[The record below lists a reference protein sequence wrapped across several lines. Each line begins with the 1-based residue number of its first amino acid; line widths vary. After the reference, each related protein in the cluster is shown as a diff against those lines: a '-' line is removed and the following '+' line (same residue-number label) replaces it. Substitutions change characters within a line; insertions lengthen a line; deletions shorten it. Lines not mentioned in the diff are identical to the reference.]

1 MKLFNLSSLFQNSHF
16 LLLIILLFSCSNNSD
31 TNGNTVD
38 NGTVTPPTTV
48 PVIVTPI
55 DPGVAST
62 VGFFLDHWQAKTY
75 VAPAYITQ
83 AIPASV
89 STTVT
94 IDASTIIAKIPTS
107 IFGQNANNWSG
118 KLNES
123 SFVGDLKNLEPH
135 IVRLPGGSGSD
146 CYFWNAVD
154 VASPGVPDG
163 YIDKDGNKQGFT
175 FGKTT
180 ENWRPTIDDYY
191 TMLSNTNTKGI
202 ITCNYGYARYGT
214 GKDPVMDAA
223 KLAANWVTYDNGR
236 TEYWEIGNENYADW
250 EAGYRIDV
258 SKNQDGQPEILTGK
272 LYAQHFKVFSREMRK
287 AAKAI
292 GREIKIGAVMQE
304 SPTQSYQVENT
315 KTWNAKMLPEINSD
329 PDTDPD
335 YYIVHNYITPYNENS
350 TATTILNS
358 ALTVPSSMMSFV
370 SNELKINGATSKP
383 FAFTEWNMWA
393 KDQKQQVSNVSG
405 LFAVIVQAEAIKNK
419 YGLAARW
426 DIANGWDNGNDHGL
440 FSRGEPGISDWTPRP
455 SFYHMYYFQKYLGD
469 KLVPTTVSGNQDIKA
484 YGSIYDSGQ
493 SNVTLINA
501 SATAQN
507 VEIKTKNISVG
518 TRFYWYTLSGEN
530 DNGEFSRKVK
540 VNDQGTTNS
549 AGGPADYK
557 TIKAKSAI
565 TDQGIKVT
573 IPAWSSVYLI
583 IDKK

>member
-1 MKLFNLSSLFQNSHF
+1 MKPLNIFYLFKNSHF
-16 LLLIILLFSCSNNSD
+16 LLLGIFIISCSKSD
-31 TNGNTVD
+31 DDSNP
-38 NGTVTPPTTV
+38 VTTLPPTTET
-48 PVIVTPI
+48 PITTPI

-75 VAPAYITQ
+75 VVPAYT
-83 AIPASV
+83 AAVIPSSV
-89 STTVT
+89 SATVT
-94 IDASTIIAKIPTS
+94 IDASKIIAKVPIS

-118 KLNES
+118 KLNVS
-123 SFVGDLKNLEPH
+123 SFITDMKNLEPH

-146 CYFWNAVD
+146 CYFWNGVD
-154 VASPGVPDG
+154 ATSPGIPDG
-163 YIDKDGNKQGFT
+163 YIDKDGKKQGFT
-175 FGKTT
+175 FGKTN

-223 KLAANWVTYDNGR
+223 KLAADWVTYDNGR

-258 SKNQDGQPEILTGK
+258 SKNQDGQPELLTGK
-272 LYAQHFKVFSREMRK
+272 LYAQHFKIFAREMRK

-292 GREIKIGAVMQE
+292 GKTIKIGAVMQE

-315 KTWNAKMLPEINSD
+315 KTWNAKMLPEINLD
-329 PDTDPD
+329 AENAPD

-350 TATTILNS
+350 TAATIIK
-358 ALTVPSSMMSFV
+358 AATTVPSEMMSFV
-370 SNELKINGATSKP
+370 SNELKINGAVSKP

-426 DIANGWDNGNDHGL
+426 DVANGWDSGNDHGL
-440 FSRGEPGISDWTPRP
+440 FSRDEPGIDDWTPRP
-455 SFYHMYYFQKYLGD
+455 SFYHMYFFQKYLGD
-469 KLVPTTVSGNQDIKA
+469 KLVPTTVTGNQDIKA
-484 YGSIYDSGQ
+484 YGSVYDSGQ

-518 TRFYWYTLSGEN
+518 SRFYWYTLSGES

-540 VNDQGTTNS
+540 VNDQGTTNI
-549 AGGPADYK
+549 AGGPKDYK
-557 TIKAKSAI
+557 TIKAKSAA

-573 IPAWSSVYLI
+573 VPAWSSVYLI

>member
-1 MKLFNLSSLFQNSHF
+1 MKPLNFYSLFKHSYF
-16 LLLIILLFSCSNNSD
+16 LVLMFILFCCSNSSD
-31 TNGNTVD
+31 TNDPG
-38 NGTVTPPTTV
+38 TPPQTD
-48 PVIVTPI
+48 IVKPI

-75 VAPAYITQ
+75 VAPDYTTGT
-83 AIPASV
+83 IPSSV

-94 IDASTIIAKIPTS
+94 IDATTIIAKIPTS
-107 IFGQNANNWSG
+107 IFGQNGNNWSG
-118 KLNES
+118 KLDES
-123 SFVGDLKNLEPH
+123 SFITDLTNLEPH

-154 VASPGVPDG
+154 ASSPGIPDG
-163 YIDKDGNKQGFT
+163 YIDKDGKKQGFT

-180 ENWRPTIDDYY
+180 ENCRPTIDDYY
-191 TMLSNTNTKGI
+191 KLLYNTNTKGI

-223 KLAANWVTYDNGR
+223 KLAADWVTYDNGR

-258 SKNQDGQPEILTGK
+258 SRNQDGQPEILTGK
-272 LYAQHFKVFSREMRK
+272 LYAQHFKVFAREMRK

-292 GREIKIGAVMQE
+292 GKEIKIGAVMQE

-329 PDTDPD
+329 PETAPD
-335 YYIVHNYITPYNENS
+335 YYVVHNYITPYNENS
-350 TATTILNS
+350 TASTIIKAAS
-358 ALTVPSSMMSFV
+358 KVPSEMMAFV
-370 SNELKINGATSKP
+370 NNELKINGATSKP
-383 FAFTEWNMWA
+383 IAFTEWNMWA

-440 FSRGEPGISDWTPRP
+440 FSRGEPGIADWTPRP
-455 SFYHMYYFQKYLGD
+455 SFYHMYFFQKYLGD
-469 KLVPTTVSGNQDIKA
+469 KLIPATVSGSQDVKA

-507 VEIKTKNISVG
+507 VEIKAKNISVG
-518 TRFYWYTLSGEN
+518 SRFYWYTLSGES

-540 VNDQGTTNS
+540 VNDQGTTNV
-549 AGGPADYK
+549 AGGPKEYK
-557 TIKAKSAI
+557 TIKAKSA
-565 TDQGIKVT
+565 TTNEGIKVT
-573 IPAWSSVYLI
+573 VPAWSSVYLV

>member
-1 MKLFNLSSLFQNSHF
+1 MKPPTILYLFKNYHF
-16 LLLIILLFSCSNNSD
+16 ILLGIFIISCSKSSD
-31 TNGNTVD
+31 DTDPIT
-38 NGTVTPPTTV
+38 TSPPTTET
-48 PVIVTPI
+48 PITTPI

-62 VGFFLDHWQAKTY
+62 VGFFLDNWQAKVY
-75 VAPAYITQ
+75 AAPAYTVA
-83 AIPASV
+83 AIPASI
-89 STTVT
+89 SATVT
-94 IDASTIIAKIPTS
+94 VDASKIIAKIPTS

-123 SFVGDLKNLEPH
+123 SFVTDMTNLEPH

-154 VASPGVPDG
+154 ATSPGVPDG

-175 FGKTT
+175 FGKTN

-191 TMLSNTNTKGI
+191 TMLSNTKNKGI

-223 KLAANWVTYDNGR
+223 KLAADWVTYDNGR

-258 SKNQDGQPEILTGK
+258 SKNQDGQPELLTGK
-272 LYAQHFKVFSREMRK
+272 LYAQHFKVFAREMRK

-292 GREIKIGAVMQE
+292 GKTIKIGAVMQE

-329 PDTDPD
+329 PLTAPD

-350 TATTILNS
+350 TAATILKAAS
-358 ALTVPSSMMSFV
+358 TVPSEMMSFV
-370 SNELKINGATSKP
+370 SNELKINGAASKP

-393 KDQKQQVSNVSG
+393 KDQKQQVSNISG

-426 DIANGWDNGNDHGL
+426 DVANGWDNGNDHGL
-440 FSRGEPGISDWTPRP
+440 FSRGEPSVADWTPRP
-455 SFYHMYYFQKYLGD
+455 SFYHMYFFQKYLGD

-484 YGSIYDSGQ
+484 YGSVYGSGQ

-518 TRFYWYTLSGEN
+518 SRFYWYTLSGES

-540 VNDQGTTNS
+540 VNDQGTTNI
-549 AGGPADYK
+549 AGGPKDYK
-557 TIKAKSAI
+557 TIKARSSA
-565 TDQGIKVT
+565 TDKGIKVT
-573 IPAWSSVYLI
+573 VPAWSSVYLI

>member
-1 MKLFNLSSLFQNSHF
+1 MKRLTIFYLFKNSHF
-16 LLLIILLFSCSNNSD
+16 LLLGIFIISCSKSSD
-31 TNGNTVD
+31 DSVPETTL
-38 NGTVTPPTTV
+38 PPTTETEV
-48 PVIVTPI
+48 VKPI

-62 VGFFLDHWQAKTY
+62 VGFFLDHWQAKAY
-75 VAPAYITQ
+75 VAPAYTI
-83 AIPASV
+83 ASIPTSV

-94 IDASTIIAKIPTS
+94 IDASKIIAKIPTS
-107 IFGQNANNWSG
+107 IFGHNANNWCG

-123 SFVGDLKNLEPH
+123 SFVTDMTNLESH

-154 VASPGVPDG
+154 ATSLGIPDG

-175 FGKTT
+175 FGKTN

-191 TMLSNTNTKGI
+191 TLLSNTNTKGI

-223 KLAANWVTYDNGR
+223 KLAADWVTYDNGR
-236 TEYWEIGNENYADW
+236 SEYWEIGNENYADW

-258 SKNQDGQPEILTGK
+258 SRNQDGQPELLTGK
-272 LYAQHFKVFSREMRK
+272 LYAQHFKVFAREMRK

-292 GREIKIGAVMQE
+292 GKEIKIGAVMQE

-329 PDTDPD
+329 AATAPD

-350 TATTILNS
+350 TATTIINS
-358 ALTVPSSMMSFV
+358 ALKAPSEMMEFV
-370 SNELKINGATSKP
+370 SNELKINNAVSKP

-405 LFAVIVQAEAIKNK
+405 LFAVIVQAESIKNK
-419 YGLAARW
+419 YGLTARW
-426 DIANGWDNGNDHGL
+426 DVANGWENGNDHGL
-440 FSRGEPGISDWTPRP
+440 FSRGEPGVADWTPRP
-455 SFYHMYYFQKYLGD
+455 SFYHMYFFQKYLGD
-469 KLVPTTVSGNQDIKA
+469 KLVPTLVSGNQDIKA
-484 YGSIYDSGQ
+484 YGSVYDSGQ

-501 SATAQN
+501 SATSQN

-518 TRFYWYTLSGEN
+518 SRFYWYTLSGES

-540 VNDQGTTNS
+540 VNDQGTTNI
-549 AGGPADYK
+549 AGGPKEYK
-557 TIKAKSAI
+557 TIKAKSAT